1 MRMSAFETQA
11 ENTSGKTDHEMT
23 VVLESLKR
31 DLFPTLEA
39 RVERE
44 NWNPP
49 TPERKAKV
57 GIRLILCLKHLFHT
71 VKNMGTCLSRWTAA
85 V

>member
-11 ENTSGKTDHEMT
+11 ENTSRKTDHEMT
-23 VVLESLKR
+23 VVLESLTR

-44 NWNPP
+44 NPP
-49 TPERKAKV
+49 TPEKAKV
-57 GIRLILCLKHLFHT
+57 GIRLILSETFISH
-71 VKNMGTCLSRWTAA
+71 S
-85 V
+85 

>member
-1 MRMSAFETQA
+1 MKMSAFETQA
-11 ENTSGKTDHEMT
+11 ENASGKTDHEMT

-44 NWNPP
+44 NPP

-57 GIRLILCLKHLFHT
+57 GIRLLLCLKRLFT
-71 VKNMGTCLSRWTAA
+71 QLRVWEP

>member
-1 MRMSAFETQA
+1 MGLRPRTPVEGQ
-11 ENTSGKTDHEMT
+11 T

-31 DLFPTLEA
+31 DLFPRLEA

-44 NWNPP
+44 NPP
-49 TPERKAKV
+49 TLERKAEV
-57 GIRLILCLKHLFHT
+57 GIRLILCLTHLFHT
-71 VKNMGTCLSRWTAA
+71 VKNMGTCLSRSTAA